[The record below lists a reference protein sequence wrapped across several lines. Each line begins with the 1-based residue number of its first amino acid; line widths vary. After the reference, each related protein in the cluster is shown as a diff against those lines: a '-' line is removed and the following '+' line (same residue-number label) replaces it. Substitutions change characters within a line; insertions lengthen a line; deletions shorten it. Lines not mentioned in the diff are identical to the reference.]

1 MIFEEMKHPERKDAF
16 LRRCREAVNSDPAE
30 VEAMAA
36 YILTDRFDADLQRLI
51 EGDWFFEPPNLILLR
66 AESVQLYRRKQDPAS
81 VSGFYAAES
90 L

>member
-36 YILTDRFDADLQRLI
+36 YMIENGVPQEDILMESAADRRRLV
-51 EGDWFFEPPNLILLR
+51 F
-66 AESVQLYRRKQDPAS
+66 
-81 VSGFYAAES
+81 
-90 L
+90 

>member
-36 YILTDRFDADLQRLI
+36 YILTPRRDSPEPRPRGCSVL
-51 EGDWFFEPPNLILLR
+51 GEPPQALP
-66 AESVQLYRRKQDPAS
+66 S
-81 VSGFYAAES
+81 F
-90 L
+90 